1 MPVHAMSVQLHIIL
15 DKVIMIIILIWDV
28 AQNKL
33 SNELVP
39 LLSALSENLVLK
51 LKIIGCRSFYYQ

>member
-1 MPVHAMSVQLHIIL
+1 MPVHAMSVQLHVIL
-15 DKVIMIIILIWDV
+15 DKVMLIILIWDV